1 MKTPLLLRIAAV
13 ITLLFFAGH
22 TSGIPWTPAVGPE
35 QQPVIDAM
43 KGPSFD
49 VLGSMRTYWDF
60 YFGFGVTISYLLLLE
75 AVVLWQLG
83 TLAKSDAAR
92 LRPIIAV
99 FFIGFVVN
107 TFLAVEY
114 FFVIP
119 VIMSAIIAILLALAF
134 YSARRDNNYG
144 SL

>member
-1 MKTPLLLRIAAV
+1 MKTSLLLRIAAV

-22 TSGIPWTPAVGPE
+22 TAGIPWTPALGPE
-35 QQPVIDAM
+35 EARVVTAM

-49 VLGSMRTYWDF
+49 VVGSTRTYWDF

-83 TLAKSDAAR
+83 SLAKTNAER

-107 TFLAVEY
+107 TFLAAKY

-119 VIMSAIIAILLALAF
+119 LAMSVVIAVLLALAF
-134 YSARRDNNYG
+134 YVAGRSPENSR
-144 SL
+144 